1 MTTQPKKWVFT
12 ELVKDSDDPEQL
24 IAYAMYKADK
34 DDRANQCRSR
44 RMTDVRVNTELE
56 SFHDGI
62 AYSERQLDD
71 YRAKARRAVDQLIL
85 TVSQGVESAYE
96 QRITDMKAAHE
107 EELKKKWV
115 EWGENAAVYSAN
127 LTKPHFA
134 KRFGSWFLGWISG
147 GVSGLLATVVTT
159 IILVGIISLVKPG
172 IRDTARDALKNG
184 VDTLIPSSPISGVT
198 NVGNVNEPK
207 QPQ

>member
-12 ELVKDSDDPEQL
+12 ELVKDSNDPEQL

-34 DDRANQCRSR
+34 DDRANQCRTR
-44 RMTDVRVNTELE
+44 GMTDDQVNTELE

-62 AYSERQLDD
+62 AHSERQLDD
-71 YRAKARRAVDQLIL
+71 YRGKARRTVDQLIL
-85 TVSQGVESAYE
+85 TVSQGVEHAYD
-96 QRITDMKAAHE
+96 QRITAMKASHE
-107 EELKKKWV
+107 AEIRKAWV
-115 EWGENAAVYSAN
+115 EWGDNAAAYSAH
-127 LTKPHFA
+127 LTKPHLA
-134 KRFGSWFLGWISG
+134 KRLGFWFLGWIGG

-159 IILVGIISLVKPG
+159 IVLVGIISIAKPG

-184 VDTLIPSSPISGVT
+184 VDTLIPSSPIPGVT
-198 NVGNVNEPK
+198 DTGKINEVK